1 MPKTKVLA
9 KGKATAAA
17 RDRSIALRVNGRVV
31 EVRTP
36 PHRTLLE
43 ALRDAGFVEVKR
55 GCEKGDCGACAVLV
69 DGIAVDACLTMAW
82 TAEGREI
89 VTAAGLGSR
98 EAMHPLQR
106 AFVERGAIQC
116 GYCTPG
122 LIVAAQSLLAKTPDP
137 SEDDIRHG
145 LSGNLCRCTGYA
157 KVFEA
162 IRDAAAEMRG
172 ARRRR

>member
-1 MPKTKVLA
+1 MPKTKARA
-9 KGKATAAA
+9 KPGPRAKAES
-17 RDRSIALRVNGRVV
+17 RSITLRVNGRTIEV
-31 EVRTP
+31 ETP

-43 ALRDAGFVEVKR
+43 ALRDAGFVDVKR
-55 GCEKGDCGACAVLV
+55 GCEKGDCGACAVLL
-69 DGIAVDACLTMAW
+69 DGVAVDSCLTLAW
-82 TAEGREI
+82 TVEGRDI
-89 VTAAGLGSR
+89 VTAAGLGSH

-122 LIVAAQSLLAKTPDP
+122 LIVAAQSLLAETPDP
-137 SEDDIRHG
+137 SEDDIRLG
-145 LSGNLCRCTGYA
+145 LSGNLCRCTGYT

-162 IRDAAAEMRG
+162 IRDAAAEMRS